1 VISQKLLPDLT
12 NAAVT
17 SANLQGTLQ
26 MKTGINSLARLV
38 GLAFLI
44 VAGAANAQWDLD
56 SAKSSIDFISI
67 KNNSVAELHTFSTLA
82 GSASRDGKVELT
94 ISLDSVETL
103 IAIRNERMREM
114 LFETVKFPVAT
125 VTTEIAPGLMSA
137 VAEGGTVQTEQLLT
151 LSLHGIEKAMTV
163 PVVISGDS
171 GGNIQV
177 LLARPIIVNAA
188 DFGLEAGVAALQA
201 AAGLQAISR
210 AVPVTVHLVF
220 NRAK

>member
-1 VISQKLLPDLT
+1 
-12 NAAVT
+12 
-17 SANLQGTLQ
+17 
-26 MKTGINSLARLV
+26 MKTGITRLARLV
-38 GLAFLI
+38 GLALLI
-44 VAGAANAQWDLD
+44 VTGAANAQWDLD
-56 SAKSSIDFISI
+56 GAKSSIDFISI
-67 KNNSVAELHTFSTLA
+67 KNDSVAELHTVTTLA
-82 GSASRDGKVELT
+82 GSASQDGKVELT

-137 VAEGGTVQTEQLLT
+137 VAEGGTVQTDQLLT

-177 LLARPIIVNAA
+177 LLARPIILNAA
-188 DFGLEAGVAALQA
+188 DFGLEAGVAALQS

>member
-1 VISQKLLPDLT
+1 MISQKLLPDLT

-137 VAEGGTVQTEQLLT
+137 VAEGGTVQAEQLLT

-177 LLARPIIVNAA
+177 LLARPIILNAA
-188 DFGLEAGVAALQA
+188 DFGLEAGVAALQS

>member
-1 VISQKLLPDLT
+1 
-12 NAAVT
+12 
-17 SANLQGTLQ
+17 
-26 MKTGINSLARLV
+26 MKTGITRLARLV
-38 GLAFLI
+38 GLALLI
-44 VAGAANAQWDLD
+44 VTGAANAQWDLD
-56 SAKSSIDFISI
+56 GAKSSIDFISI
-67 KNNSVAELHTFSTLA
+67 KNDSVAELHTFTTLA
-82 GSASRDGKVELT
+82 GSASQDGKVELT

-137 VAEGGTVQTEQLLT
+137 VAEGGTVQTDQLLT

-177 LLARPIIVNAA
+177 LLARPIILNAA
-188 DFGLEAGVAALQA
+188 DFGLEAGVAALQS

>member
-1 VISQKLLPDLT
+1 MRVDIS
-12 NAAVT
+12 V
-17 SANLQGTLQ
+17 
-26 MKTGINSLARLV
+26 
-38 GLAFLI
+38 
-44 VAGAANAQWDLD
+44 VAGATSAQWDLD